1 LHLTGSKL
9 GKLVWMRIGSG
20 VVTVLCLLAASVL
33 PAQSADVAK
42 QIVDTMLAHQ
52 NDPGEHRNRYMYLS
66 EERSERTG
74 GHLWRERVIETSLGK
89 VRLLVAEDGRTLSP
103 QRAAAERGRLEAL
116 VSHPEAF
123 QRHEQSMHDDELHA
137 EQMLTLL
144 HTAFLFDE
152 PQMDGDDLRIHFR
165 PDPAYQ
171 PKTLEERV
179 LHAMTGAVLV
189 DERTRQLHRV
199 EALIPNDVVLG
210 YGILGTI
217 HAGSYF
223 NTTHEIAPGNE
234 WKPSVVNTA
243 IEGKALLFKEI
254 GKNQHVVNGEFK
266 LLPPN
271 LTLAEAVDML
281 EREQQM

>member
-1 LHLTGSKL
+1 
-9 GKLVWMRIGSG
+9 M
-20 VVTVLCLLAASVL
+20 LCLLAASVL
-33 PAQSADVAK
+33 PAQNADVAK

-52 NDPGEHRNRYMYLS
+52 NDPREHRNRYMYLS

-74 GHLWRERVIETSLGK
+74 GHLWRELVVETSLGK
-89 VRLLVAEDGRTLSP
+89 VRLLIAEDGRMLSP
-103 QRAAAERGRLEAL
+103 QRASAERGRLESVLA
-116 VSHPEAF
+116 HPDAF
-123 QRHEQSMHDDELHA
+123 QRRTQHDELHV
-137 EQMLTLL
+137 EQMMLALL
-144 HTAFLFDE
+144 DTAFLFDKPE
-152 PQMDGDDLRIHFR
+152 MDGDDLRIHFR

-171 PKTLEERV
+171 PKTPEDKV
-179 LHAMTGAVLV
+179 FHAMTGAVLI

-199 EALIPNDVVLG
+199 EALVPNDVVFD
-210 YGILGTI
+210 YGFLGTI

-243 IEGKALLFKEI
+243 IEGKTLPLKEI
-254 GKNQHVVNGEFK
+254 EKNQHIVNGEFK

-281 EREQQM
+281 EHEQQM